1 MLRLALKHLFEPHSW
16 CSSRAGAVT
25 CRPDEFVC
33 NNTLC
38 KLRVCLCDGEDDCG
52 DNSDEDPDMC
62 GALKRYI
69 HTREILY
76 PDEEP

>member
-1 MLRLALKHLFEPHSW
+1 MLCYL
-16 CSSRAGAVT
+16 CAGVVT

-62 GALKRYI
+62 GVLKRYK
-69 HTREILY
+69 HTKIKTFYCTVY
-76 PDEEP
+76 PEKQL